1 MLLQVPAARRPMPA
15 VSNAVRHVRARR
27 RAQALLRLRRAGRQ
41 ALRQVQIPPLLLQ
54 GVPARRL
61 EGGRAQGAVQAN
73 GSRVPGPLKL
83 KIKEVPSVVEDVAPA
98 SGLNAAARLSAVR
111 LEKTAAVTASAQN
124 DTVDWR
130 GNCPICLDLLPVDGA
145 RPVISFY
152 DCCCTRMCKKC
163 SDECKKHDNRCP
175 LCRSEICKTP
185 AEKLRRL
192 QKHVDKGNAQA
203 QVEIA
208 AEYYSGRS
216 GLKQSFKRAFQ
227 LYELAA
233 AQGHA
238 RAQNRLG
245 FCYYQGDGVKINH
258 KTAAQWFQRAAD
270 QGYPNAQGLLAQL
283 FYHGKGVAQSYEEAA
298 KWWRLSEAQGFTVD
312 SYNHANCYLKCVDY
326 DLHEVLRLYKCA
338 AARGHAEAAEMIEIV
353 EAELE
358 AVQRYASECH
368 YVGAC
373 FENGRGRPQDDEE
386 ALRLYKLAAAKGN
399 ADAAAAVE
407 RLAAKLAAARAAPP
421 TDRRCRP
428 SATPPAARRIM
439 PADASK
445 GMSTPRPRM

>member
-1 MLLQVPAARRPMPA
+1 MECCCK
-15 VSNAVRHVRARR
+15 
-27 RAQALLRLRRAGRQ
+27 AL
-41 ALRQVQIPPLLLQ
+41 
-54 GVPARRL
+54 
-61 EGGRAQGAVQAN
+61 
-73 GSRVPGPLKL
+73 
-83 KIKEVPSVVEDVAPA
+83 
-98 SGLNAAARLSAVR
+98 
-111 LEKTAAVTASAQN
+111 
-124 DTVDWR
+124 
-130 GNCPICLDLLPVDGA
+130 CLDC
-145 RPVISFY
+145 SF
-152 DCCCTRMCKKC
+152 KC
-163 SDECKKHDNRCP
+163 RQHDTRCP
-175 LCRSEICKTP
+175 LCRAPAATSE
-185 AEKLRRL
+185 AEQLCRL
-192 QKHVDKGNAQA
+192 QKQAGKGNAHA
-203 QVEIA
+203 QVMLGDI
-208 AEYYSGRS
+208 YRDGRN
-216 GLKQSFKRAFQ
+216 GLKKSTKRAFQ

-233 AQGHA
+233 AQG
-238 RAQNRLG
+238 RAQGQSGLG
-245 FCYYQGDGVKINH
+245 ECYDRGFGVQINF
-258 KTAAQWFQRAAD
+258 KTAAHWFRRAAD
-270 QGYPNAQGLLAQL
+270 QGYPSAQANFGTM

-421 TDRRCRP
+421 T
-428 SATPPAARRIM
+428 
-439 PADASK
+439 
-445 GMSTPRPRM
+445 